1 MATNRVLRALLF
13 GLAMARSADTVRR
26 AVRTAVARLV
36 LLALAAVTLLT
47 ALGFLVASAYTAAAA
62 WIGPLYASLA
72 IGAALLLKA
81 WLWLALARRIGTS
94 SVR

>member
-1 MATNRVLRALLF
+1 MATNRVLRALLL

-36 LLALAAVTLLT
+36 LLTLAALTLLT
-47 ALGFLVASAYTAAAA
+47 GLGFLVASAYTAAAA
-62 WIGPLYASLA
+62 WIGPLYANLA

-81 WLWLALARRIGTS
+81 GFWLALSRRIGS
-94 SVR
+94 SPVR